1 MSIADH
7 VHILAEADESARHRA
22 GALLI
27 VRYFAWHDDARLSPW
42 FEEHRQVMAA
52 LSNAALAAAHGQSV
66 NPLLQAKIDVD
77 RLLDEADPDWPD
89 YGTAVG
95 DHLNFASEVLD
106 FVGDPGDMNA
116 VERSFE
122 HANDLASSAEEMG
135 EEDYQGEWER
145 VEFLQLEERARLLSI
160 DGGRIQEAIDLSL
173 RFAESYAELIAHSY
187 TDEDAGRA

>member
-1 MSIADH
+1 M
-7 VHILAEADESARHRA
+7 LAEADESARRRV

-27 VRYFAWHDDARLSPW
+27 VRYIAWHDDARLSPW

-52 LSNAALAAAHGQSV
+52 LSNAALAAARGRSV
-66 NPLLQAKIDVD
+66 NPLLQAKADVD

-95 DHLNFASEVLD
+95 DHLDFASEVLV

-116 VERSFE
+116 AGRSFE

-135 EEDYQGEWER
+135 EEDHQRQWPR
-145 VEFLQLEERARLLSI
+145 VAFLQLEERARLLSA
-160 DGGRIQEAIDLSL
+160 DGGRIEEAIELSL
-173 RFAESYAELIAHSY
+173 RFAESYAELIVCSY
-187 TDEDAGRA
+187 TDEDAGHA